1 MNIIIIIQAR
11 MGATRLPGKMM
22 KDIAGQPVIAHFFRR
37 ARLSKRA
44 RDTWL
49 ATTVSPAD
57 DILAEWAAEHGVKCY
72 RGSEHDVL
80 DRYYQAAKLA
90 MAEVIVRV
98 TGDCPLIDAA
108 IIDSVIDAFLSGEY
122 DYVSNIHP
130 PTFPDGLDTE
140 VVSFA
145 ALERAWK
152 EAKLPSEREHVMPYI
167 WNHPESFKMSNVK
180 CPRMAGSNVDA
191 DLSRYRWTL
200 DTPEDMVF
208 LERVIRAC
216 QERGDEC
223 GLSEILQIVDEH
235 PEWQTINAAHQRNEG
250 YNKSVAEDG
259 TKS

>member
-1 MNIIIIIQAR
+1 MFFGV
-11 MGATRLPGKMM
+11 GACYNPPTPWGVS
-22 KDIAGQPVIAHFFRR
+22 APP
-37 ARLSKRA
+37 
-44 RDTWL
+44 
-49 ATTVSPAD
+49 TTTNTAD
-57 DILAEWAAEHGVKCY
+57 DVLVEWAAEHGVKCY
-72 RGSEHDVL
+72 RGSENDVL

-90 MAEVIVRV
+90 NAEVIVRV
-98 TGDCPLIDAA
+98 TGDCPLIDAS

-140 VVSFA
+140 VFSFA
-145 ALERAWK
+145 ALEQAWR
-152 EAKLPSEREHVMPYI
+152 EAKLQSEREHVTPHI
-167 WNHPESFKMSNVK
+167 WKHPELFKISNVNLR
-180 CPRMAGSNVDA
+180 PDLRLRAQVEELGSRECQVASVDA

-200 DTPEDMVF
+200 DTPEDLVF